1 MRPICVGV
9 LIALLASSAQA
20 VVVAGSSFEIN
31 FDSTVTSDTVDGS
44 GNIVQ
49 RSGGIDDLL
58 DRPNAIN
65 PNTGESY
72 GAGVPITGDTAVGG
86 FFQDRGFFDDRFG
99 VTFQSADSPLTLFNA
114 NCDPAD
120 VGVFDTCTGGDP
132 DLGTGPYFGTQERGL
147 TLIAQER
154 TFNGQGVPNANQD
167 RIAGSGTPEWWANP
181 DDDFPN
187 GYDIV
192 ANFRTTDPDPNDPND
207 VFFENGVTI
216 DEIVL
221 IDQEDT
227 EDVTFFATNLDGVRY
242 QLDESWFRVTNIEVG
257 TPNVAGG
264 GTANGAD
271 NDVLTVAFDFGTT
284 NLQAFEVVFTGSGAL
299 EVIAFTASG
308 NPVVPLPPAGF
319 LMLGGLGL
327 LAWRARSKRA

>member
-1 MRPICVGV
+1 M

-65 PNTGESY
+65 PNTSESY

-114 NCDPAD
+114 NCDPAG

-132 DLGTGPYFGTQERGL
+132 DLGTGSYFGTQERGL

-154 TFNGQGVPNANQD
+154 TNATNQA
-167 RIAGSGTPEWWANP
+167 RVSGSGTPAWWATP
-181 DDDFPN
+181 DDDAVN
-187 GYDIV
+187 GYDII
-192 ANFRTTDPDPNDPND
+192 ANFRTTDPDPNNPND
-207 VFFENGVTI
+207 VYFENGVTI
-216 DEIVL
+216 EEIVL

-242 QLDESWFRVTNIEVG
+242 QLDESWFSVTNIEVG
-257 TPNVAGG
+257 SPG

-271 NDVLTVAFDFGTT
+271 NDVITVAFNFGTT
-284 NLQAFEVVFTGSGAL
+284 NIQAFEVIFIGSGAL
-299 EVIAFTASG
+299 EVISFSASG